1 MRPAV
6 TKSSL
11 EFIRFE
17 GEVESRR
24 SLKSLLGQLD
34 NRTIK
39 LPGFTEMLRVRAA
52 EARVPFPTR
61 HDWDSFFRD
70 DHTMNEMRPGERPD
84 TVHLQMLP
92 VRWFANSVSG
102 RVDEALVRRVFAQW
116 GDIRC
121 IDVPVLDR
129 LRRKMRAGVS
139 GMHNTFGSK
148 EDATFEAFVQY
159 KEYMGFVKA
168 MNSLKGMRLVYRE
181 GERCWAACVRVD
193 FDRSRHLSERSI
205 KLRRAERERLM
216 LEDKELDDR
225 SRRARHLDELKDASA
240 R

>member
-102 RVDEALVRRVFAQW
+102 RVDEPLVRRVFAQW

-129 LRRKMRAGVS
+129 HRRKMRAGIS
-139 GMHNTFGSK
+139 GMHGMFNSK
-148 EDATFEAFVQY
+148 DDVTFEAFVQY

-181 GERCWAACVRVD
+181 GERCWAACMRVD